1 VSATALAPRFMIAVV
16 VILVFCRFVSW
27 AIGRAGQPPVVGE
40 MIAGVLLG
48 PSLLGLVA
56 PSREDGLFPTALKPL
71 IYVAGQIGLAA
82 RMLQA
87 GHEFKSHLHKGVG
100 RTAAAV
106 SAAGATAPLAL
117 GVALT
122 FAVHGHT
129 DVFVPGV
136 PVGVTAAFV
145 GVALAIT
152 AFPMLARIITER
164 GLTETRYGALA
175 LASGALDDVVAWCL
189 LAGVLSVA
197 SGRNGPI
204 LHALGGAIVFGL
216 LIIFAARRLLAAA
229 MRHPTLTDESRL
241 LAVAGVLFAASWFTD
256 EIGLYTVFG
265 AFCVG
270 MAVPSGPVADRT
282 VHAVSFNLR
291 ILFLPMFFTYSG
303 LNTHFDLLGNRSLLL
318 FSLAAVAAAVIG
330 KFGAC
335 WFAAETRGEPRHTA
349 LSLGA
354 LMNARGLMQLIALN
368 VGLTAGIVNAQ
379 LFSALV
385 LVAIVTTLMT
395 APALSWIDRHVPKPV
410 PDLLSGLL
418 PDLLPVLAD
427 PAGEAGAAA
436 GAAASESVGEAPE
449 AAGAQS
455 EPAMNDATV
464 C

>member
-1 VSATALAPRFMIAVV
+1 MTATALAPRFLIAVV
-16 VILVFCRFVSW
+16 LILAFCRFVSW
-27 AIGRAGQPPVVGE
+27 AIGRIGQPPVVGE

-56 PSREDGLFPTALKPL
+56 PSWENELFPTALKPL

-82 RMLQA
+82 LMIQA
-87 GHEFKSHLHKGVG
+87 GHEFKTRLDKGVG
-100 RTAAAV
+100 RTAVTV
-106 SAAGATAPLAL
+106 SAAGIVMPLVL

-122 FAVHGHT
+122 FAAHGHT

-136 PVGVTAAFV
+136 SVGVTAAFI

-164 GLTETRYGALA
+164 GLTETRYGSLA
-175 LASGALDDVVAWCL
+175 MASGALDDVVAWCL

-197 SGRNGPI
+197 SGHTGPI
-204 LHALGGAIVFGL
+204 LHAVGGAVVFAL
-216 LIIFAARRLLAAA
+216 LIIFVARRLLAAA
-229 MRHPTLTDESRL
+229 MKHPALTDESRML
-241 LAVAGVLFAASWFTD
+241 VVAAVLFAASWFTD
-256 EIGLYTVFG
+256 EIGLYIVFG

-270 MAVPSGPVADRT
+270 MAMPAGQVADRT

-318 FSLAAVAAAVIG
+318 FSLAAIVAAVVG

-335 WFAAETRGEPRHTA
+335 WFAARASGEPRHTA
-349 LSLGA
+349 VSLGA

-395 APALSWIDRHVPKPV
+395 APALSWIDRHIPKPA
-410 PDLLSGLL
+410 PDV
-418 PDLLPVLAD
+418 LPVLAD
-427 PAGEAGAAA
+427 SDGGLYGSGPTAADSAAVPSGAAT
-436 GAAASESVGEAPE
+436 SVTE
-449 AAGAQS
+449 
-455 EPAMNDATV
+455 
-464 C
+464 